1 MREWSEGKNTQRH
14 TQHTHTNSHNI
25 GKKQCGKVF
34 VIEFGKRF
42 SFFIFTS
49 FFSFIFD
56 ALRPP
61 YRHIPGQTQFKQGQR
76 EPPARPSPMAHAWAK
91 RCFCPFLSSPD
102 FSRFSVCLLP
112 FNRCQ
117 LPIACCLLPFSV
129 TVAVA
134 VAIWLLFL
142 FLFLFSEPNTC
153 CFLLCCF
160 GSCSYAVFMLLFLSL
175 LTYVLLLL
183 LFWLTWAVPRAK
195 FPLYFVSFL
204 LAKPTYM
211 HNRTHTATKKSKKQS
226 LVFFLIF

>member
-1 MREWSEGKNTQRH
+1 MRAWSEGKNTQRH
-14 TQHTHTNSHNI
+14 TQHTPTHTNSHNI

-117 LPIACCLLPFSV
+117 LPVACCLFPLPLPLPLPFDFCFYFCFCFLSQTLVAFCFAASV
-129 TVAVA
+129 LV
-134 VAIWLLFL
+134 LMLSL
-142 FLFLFSEPNTC
+142 CC
-153 CFLLCCF
+153 CFYRC
-160 GSCSYAVFMLLFLSL
+160 
-175 LTYVLLLL
+175 
-183 LFWLTWAVPRAK
+183 
-195 FPLYFVSFL
+195 
-204 LAKPTYM
+204 
-211 HNRTHTATKKSKKQS
+211 
-226 LVFFLIF
+226 